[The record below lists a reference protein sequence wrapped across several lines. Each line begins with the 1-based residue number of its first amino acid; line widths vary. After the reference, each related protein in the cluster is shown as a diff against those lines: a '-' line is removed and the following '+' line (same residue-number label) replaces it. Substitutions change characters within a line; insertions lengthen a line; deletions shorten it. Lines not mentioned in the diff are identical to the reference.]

1 MSSTM
6 SRAPMSADLT
16 GTFTQQLRPL
26 DLDGRAV
33 LLATDGSAGSLSAA
47 RVALALAVKH
57 HAVVHVVNVVDSRPA
72 PIPPPLDIA
81 IAMADAVSSPAVHE
95 RQVMELR
102 GSLSAAT
109 GEDIDWPARIMLGTP
124 SHAIVQESRRIG
136 AALIIMGLRRHGRV
150 DRAVHDETALNVMR
164 AAGAPVLAVTP
175 ELTTLPSRILCAMDF
190 SETSVLAGR
199 AACSIA
205 APVATLVLGYVP
217 PISGF
222 MPHDGE
228 GTIHELGVQAGFA
241 RLAQQLGNEHVTV
254 DHVVLHRE
262 LPRPTAEL
270 LLEYA
275 DSAHIGLIAAGSA
288 RHGRLDRW
296 MMGSVST
303 DLVRDGRH
311 SVLIV
316 PPRDTL
322 RH

>member
-1 MSSTM
+1 MSPTTT
-6 SRAPMSADLT
+6 RAPLGAEVT
-16 GTFTQQLRPL
+16 GAFTQQLRPL
-26 DLDGRAV
+26 DLNGRAV
-33 LLATDGSAGSLSAA
+33 LLATDGSPGALSAA
-47 RVALALAVKH
+47 RVAFALAVKQ
-57 HAVVHVVNVVDSRPA
+57 HAVVHVVNVVDARPA

-81 IAMADAVSSPAVHE
+81 LAMADAVSSPAVHE
-95 RQVMELR
+95 EQVLALR
-102 GSLSAAT
+102 SALSAAT

-124 SHAIVQESRRIG
+124 ATAIVQESRRVG

-150 DRAVHDETALNVMR
+150 DRAVNDETALNVMR
-164 AAGAPVLAVTP
+164 ASSCPVLAVIP
-175 ELTTLPSRILCAMDF
+175 ELTALPSRILSAVDF

-199 AACSIA
+199 AACAVA
-205 APVATLVLGYVP
+205 AAGSTLVLAYVP

-241 RLAQQLGNEHVTV
+241 RLAQQLGDNDVTI

-262 LPRPTAEL
+262 LPRPTAEVL
-270 LLEYA
+270 LDYA
-275 DSAHIGLIAAGSA
+275 DSAHVQLIAAGSA

-316 PPRDTL
+316 PPRDAVK
-322 RH
+322 R